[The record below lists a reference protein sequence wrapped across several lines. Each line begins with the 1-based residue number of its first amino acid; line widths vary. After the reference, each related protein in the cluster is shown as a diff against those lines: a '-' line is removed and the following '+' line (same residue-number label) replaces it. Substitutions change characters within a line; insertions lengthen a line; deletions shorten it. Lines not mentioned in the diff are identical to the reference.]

1 MDGLLKTLI
10 KPDWDDNPKRSK
22 ILHAA
27 NLLQIGEF
35 QLIQLAYKVWYNK
48 DLPEDKINKIFS
60 EYMVT
65 GIIPIWVTLY
75 AQDILKMENANVLNS
90 YDEKYHVYDH
100 EFGEYLPDEQKRKK
114 RGIFYALIIGIVFI
128 TSHYMAIQYVEDE
141 GSAGFYPPYIEKSVV
156 FPELYK
162 DKAYGWKFK
171 E

>member
-1 MDGLLKTLI
+1 MNGLIKTLI
-10 KPDWDDNPKRSK
+10 KPDWEDNPKRSE
-22 ILHAA
+22 ILNAA

-35 QLIQLAYKVWYNK
+35 QLIQLAYKVWYKK

-60 EYMVT
+60 EYMIT
-65 GIIPIWVTLY
+65 EIIPIWVTFY
-75 AQDILKMENANVLNS
+75 ARDIIKMENANVLNS

-128 TSHYMAIQYVEDE
+128 GSHYMAINYVEDE
-141 GSAGFYPPYIEKSVV
+141 GSASFYPPYIEKRVV
-156 FPELYK
+156 YPELYK
-162 DKAYGWKFK
+162 DKDYGWKFK